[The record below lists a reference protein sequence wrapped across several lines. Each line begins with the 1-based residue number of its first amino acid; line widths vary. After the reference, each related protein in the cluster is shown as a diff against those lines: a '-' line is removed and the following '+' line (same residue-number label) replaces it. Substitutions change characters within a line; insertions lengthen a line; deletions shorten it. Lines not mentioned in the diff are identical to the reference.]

1 MSIESYDDYLELK
14 NLRAKIND
22 MLARIASLEDKVRE
36 LQFLHDESRPQMT
49 DSYVEPEV

>member
-1 MSIESYDDYLELK
+1 MSEEYRELFTKIVETLENFQE

-36 LQFLHDESRPQMT
+36 LQYLLDVKE
-49 DSYVEPEV
+49 

>member
-1 MSIESYDDYLELK
+1 MSLNFEHEDHIDTIE

-36 LQFLHDESRPQMT
+36 LQYLLDVMEI
-49 DSYVEPEV
+49 

>member
-1 MSIESYDDYLELK
+1 LSIDYDDYLEQK

-36 LQFLHDESRPQMT
+36 LQFLLDVKE
-49 DSYVEPEV
+49 